1 MSPSAHAAATQ
12 ALHKNPPATGLPNIA
27 TKSSPVGRPT
37 PLNSSTR
44 SHGAWCEVFVDALG
58 RRTSRFE
65 RSGKPLW
72 IIGPDPTNVTILEVQ
87 PWTDDVIR
95 NVGVDSALI
104 GQHISAV
111 PLPST
116 FQLLTTGLGLMAL
129 LAWHVKRRAEHQPP
143 RLKRSANRSR
153 PVV

>member
-1 MSPSAHAAATQ
+1 MTQ
-12 ALHKNPPATGLPNIA
+12 SGHVAKRALRSDEALHKNPPATGLPNIA

-58 RRTSRFE
+58 HRTSRFE

-95 NVGVDSALI
+95 NVGVDGPFI

-111 PLPST
+111 PLGLIRGATGPARST
-116 FQLLTTGLGLMAL
+116 TTMADE
-129 LAWHVKRRAEHQPP
+129 ASIFAIRTVTTSK
-143 RLKRSANRSR
+143 
-153 PVV
+153 